1 MSSPYYSPFSRNSCM
16 ASSSAHCG
24 SRGSLNAVTL
34 MIPSAAPG
42 SARPT
47 RVGEVQVPEMKIV
60 GSQLEAVMALRA
72 LGQASAVV
80 PRITASASL
89 DARLVTCDDVSGLV
103 DS

>member
-1 MSSPYYSPFSRNSCM
+1 M

-34 MIPSAAPG
+34 MMPSAAPG

-47 RVGEVQVPEMKIV
+47 RVGEVQVPEMKIA
-60 GSQLEAVMALRA
+60 GSQLVPLIAFSA

-80 PRITASASL
+80 PRTTASAPVA
-89 DARLVTCDDVSGLV
+89 ARLVTCEVVSGLAT
-103 DS
+103 S